1 MVTSHPPS
9 LEPVVS
15 GDQPP
20 SSGAHL
26 VNLEDVSATSC
37 IHILQRWRYEN
48 AIFLKAK
55 NLTFLL
61 ILIDSSL
68 NYESSSERQSAV
80 TEHSYGWPTQPK
92 DEHNLRRGWRRE
104 RSTLWEHNFG
114 SQLARSSFCI
124 CYLFDMYIV
133 FDDLC
138 YYLFLKLNS
147 FCPQYV
153 IVKALRKKWEILTD

>member
-1 MVTSHPPS
+1 M
-9 LEPVVS
+9 
-15 GDQPP
+15 
-20 SSGAHL
+20 
-26 VNLEDVSATSC
+26 
-37 IHILQRWRYEN
+37 
-48 AIFLKAK
+48 
-55 NLTFLL
+55 
-61 ILIDSSL
+61 
-68 NYESSSERQSAV
+68 

-92 DEHNLRRGWRRE
+92 DEQDLPLLMSHYFIQIGEVVQVRTRSLKLQKQSSGQHRRGSTVDIARRLLDATRRGWRRE

-153 IVKALRKKWEILTD
+153 IVKALRKK